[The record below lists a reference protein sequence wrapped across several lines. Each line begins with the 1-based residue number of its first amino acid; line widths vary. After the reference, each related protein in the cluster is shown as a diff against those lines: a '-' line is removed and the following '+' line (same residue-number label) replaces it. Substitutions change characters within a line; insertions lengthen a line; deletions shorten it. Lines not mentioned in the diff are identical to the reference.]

1 MSATALAIIA
11 AAAVMAVAVTIA
23 RNNYFRSFRYLA
35 SETISAAA
43 KPPVVDALLRVPL
56 GKHLSRLLAGSTKSL
71 ARLDQKCSLAGRPW
85 GITGTELWQITWVGC
100 GIWAVAGA
108 LLSTLLGFTWLPG
121 VAIGLGAGFIP
132 RGIVDSAADTATKE
146 MTRRLP
152 QFLDLLVLADQ
163 AGVEQ
168 VAALQLAAAQTAGAL
183 GNAVGTAVSRVMA
196 EKKDVTQVFGALAE
210 TTQIEAIQDLAT
222 ALAISQKYSGATY
235 SMAISAQA
243 ERMRIAYRQTVEK
256 KINTL
261 STTMM
266 LPVGLFIMPAILL
279 IIIGPMLPAMA
290 RGLGG
295 L

>member
-1 MSATALAIIA
+1 LA
-11 AAAVMAVAVTIA
+11 
-23 RNNYFRSFRYLA
+23 
-35 SETISAAA
+35 
-43 KPPVVDALLRVPL
+43 K
-56 GKHLSRLLAGSTKSL
+56 
-71 ARLDQKCSLAGRPW
+71 LDQKCALAGRPW
-85 GITGTELWQITWVGC
+85 GLTGIELMQITWVGC
-100 GIWAVAGA
+100 AILAVAGA
-108 LLSTLLGFTWLPG
+108 LISTLLGFTWLPG
-121 VAIGLGAGFIP
+121 VAIGLAAGFVP

-146 MTRRLP
+146 MNRRLP

-168 VAALQLAAAQTAGAL
+168 VSALQLAATQTGGAL
-183 GNAVGTAVSRVMA
+183 GKAVGTAVMAIAA

-210 TTQIEAIQDLAT
+210 TTQVEAIQDLAT

-235 SMAISAQA
+235 STAISAQA

>member
-1 MSATALAIIA
+1 MSALPLAILA
-11 AAAVMAVAVTIA
+11 GCAVMSVFVAIA
-23 RNNYFRSFRYLA
+23 RNNYYHSFRYLA
-35 SETISAAA
+35 SQDIQAPA
-43 KPPVVDALLRVPL
+43 KPPVVAGLLRVPM
-56 GKHLSRLLAGSTKSL
+56 GAHIRRMLSGQTKSI
-71 ARLDQKCSLAGRPW
+71 AKLDQKCALAGRPW
-85 GITGTELWQITWVGC
+85 GITGGELWQITWVGC
-100 GIWAVAGA
+100 IVWAVAGGV
-108 LLSTLLGFTWLPG
+108 LSTLLGFTLLPG
-121 VAIGLGAGFIP
+121 LAIGVGAGFIP

-146 MTRRLP
+146 MNRRLP

-168 VAALQLAAAQTAGAL
+168 VAALQLAATQTGGVL
-183 GNAVGTAVSRVMA
+183 GKAVGTAVQRITA
-196 EKKDVTQVFGALAE
+196 ERKDVAQVFGALAE
-210 TTQIEAIQDLAT
+210 TTQVEAIQDLAT
-222 ALAISQKYSGATY
+222 ALTISQKYSGATY

-243 ERMRIAYRQTVEK
+243 ERMRTAYRQLIEK

-279 IIIGPMLPAMA
+279 IIVGPMLPAMA